1 MNLGRR
7 EVVDGSLSSVVRV
20 RRVVEESLL
29 LLLPEVSELEVVE
42 VSPGSMSVV
51 TGGLV
56 LVIVSVVVVVVDEEK
71 LPAEDEVLGAM

>member
-1 MNLGRR
+1 LNLGRR

-29 LLLPEVSELEVVE
+29 LLPEVSELEVVE
-42 VSPGSMSVV
+42 VAPGLMSVV
-51 TGGLV
+51 SGGLV

-71 LPAEDEVLGAM
+71 LVAVDEALGAM